1 MNDREIYIVDGL
13 NVRAESDR
21 HAAKYYRRV
30 LNRAPD
36 TVTHNG
42 KTREL
47 LSFCENTG
55 LGIFCDDEVTIH
67 YTAWSDGPYTLTG
80 HERTRIANLGT

>member
-1 MNDREIYIVDGL
+1 MNDPEIYIVDGL

-30 LNRAPD
+30 LNRDPD
-36 TVTHNG
+36 AVTQNG

-47 LSFCENTG
+47 FSFCENTG
-55 LGIFCDDEVTIH
+55 LGIFCDDESEVH
-67 YTAWSDGPYTLTG
+67 YKAWSDGPYTLTG
-80 HERTRIANLGT
+80 PERTRMASLTI